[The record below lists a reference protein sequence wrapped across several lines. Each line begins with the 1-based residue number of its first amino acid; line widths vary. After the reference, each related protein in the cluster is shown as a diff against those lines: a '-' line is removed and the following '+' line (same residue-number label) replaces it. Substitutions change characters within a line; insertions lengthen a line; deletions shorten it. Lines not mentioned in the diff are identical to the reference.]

1 MAREAGGAGHAVS
14 AATHRLLLLG
24 LMNSAGLR
32 VLRLIRL
39 ETLLRIHPCVDVAM
53 IHDVVT
59 ERSRADGSWD
69 LRGSVHRWF
78 PRAKRMPRSQT
89 TLHGDW
95 HKGNLFY
102 RPEAVEAGGGVGQ
115 SKELPVFL
123 FV

>member
-1 MAREAGGAGHAVS
+1 MIGPSSPRSLCALSDWLSV
-14 AATHRLLLLG
+14 
-24 LMNSAGLR
+24 NSNRA
-32 VLRLIRL
+32 
-39 ETLLRIHPCVDVAM
+39 
-53 IHDVVT
+53 T

-102 RPEAVEAGGGVGQ
+102 RPEAVEAGGGVGIEDIVAIDWAMLGTLKTTQ
-115 SKELPVFL
+115 RSLSGLPRPFQDDGDSCRL
-123 FV
+123 AARR